1 MKQTKLKYHMLPN
14 GCLIESYVPLQLI
27 ENKTLIILYYSN
39 VPIPH
44 GKRIGLE
51 FPRYKFN

>member
-1 MKQTKLKYHMLPN
+1 MLPN